1 MRTALAGWQA
11 TALADPALRPVRP
24 EALHLTLCFLGPVAE
39 DRIAGVAE
47 AVRSI
52 PARPVAVALDPQPSP
67 LPKGRPA
74 LYAVEAR
81 SPVAIAIQAE
91 LSEALAA
98 LRVYEPEQRP
108 FWPHLTVARVRSER
122 RPPER
127 GQRRGKSRPRRV
139 SEAPGRLLEGLTE
152 PFEAVRIA
160 LYRSKTKP
168 QGAEYSRLDGV
179 DLPPA

>member
-1 MRTALAGWQA
+1 VRAELVGWQA
-11 TALADPALRPVRP
+11 TALADPALRPVRAD
-24 EALHLTLCFLGPVAE
+24 ALHITLCFLGAVAE
-39 DRIAGVAE
+39 GRVASIAE
-47 AVRSI
+47 AVRSV
-52 PARPVAVALDPQPSP
+52 PARPVAIALDPEPSP

-74 LYAVEAR
+74 LYAVGAR
-81 SPVAIAIQAE
+81 SPAAVALQLELAQA
-91 LSEALAA
+91 LQA
-98 LRVYEPEQRP
+98 LRVYKPEKRA

-139 SEAPGRLLEGLTE
+139 SEPPGPLAERLTE

-168 QGAEYSRLDGV
+168 QGAEYVRLDGV

>member
-1 MRTALAGWQA
+1 M
-11 TALADPALRPVRP
+11 RP

-98 LRVYEPEQRP
+98 LRVYEPEQRS

-139 SEAPGRLLEGLTE
+139 SEAAGPAPRRRSPSPSKPSGSLST
-152 PFEAVRIA
+152 VRRPSRRA
-160 LYRSKTKP
+160 PST
-168 QGAEYSRLDGV
+168 SRLDGV